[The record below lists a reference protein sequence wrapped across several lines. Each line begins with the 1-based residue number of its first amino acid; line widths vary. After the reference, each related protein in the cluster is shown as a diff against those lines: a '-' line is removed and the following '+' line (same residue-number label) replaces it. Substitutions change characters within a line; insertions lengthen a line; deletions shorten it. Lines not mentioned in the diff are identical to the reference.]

1 MKQYLPISTEGK
13 SSLPY
18 PQVKTTGTFRYSSA
32 KETAHHTRDAAKGKL
47 RGSGQPGDVNT
58 PTGLTGGIQVPEG
71 LTARPF
77 LGHRAPVSCTPA
89 PQRGPHPRGRSD
101 TAGPA
106 HSHTRGPSTAHRHTE
121 AAEPSPWTPTSQ
133 PLPGPVTNRGSRSRR
148 ASPAGG
154 RRALWLPC
162 LTTFPPAPTRLR
174 LPAPH
179 EGEPSGTR
187 RRCPLHDLRVP
198 ARSDEE
204 QTVRRGTENTAMAAR
219 RASCRASGQEAACQC
234 SGHTL
239 DPWAAGSC
247 LGKPMD
253 RKPGGQSPWGCRVR
267 HDLRG

>member
-1 MKQYLPISTEGK
+1 MTNY
-13 SSLPY
+13 
-18 PQVKTTGTFRYSSA
+18 F
-32 KETAHHTRDAAKGKL
+32 
-47 RGSGQPGDVNT
+47 
-58 PTGLTGGIQVPEG
+58 
-71 LTARPF
+71 
-77 LGHRAPVSCTPA
+77 A

-204 QTVRRGTENTAMAAR
+204 QTVRPEGPRT
-219 RASCRASGQEAACQC
+219 QQW
-234 SGHTL
+234 
-239 DPWAAGSC
+239 P
-247 LGKPMD
+247 
-253 RKPGGQSPWGCRVR
+253 PGGLPAGPVAKKPPASAADTRSTPGRQALAWESPWTESLAGRV
-267 HDLRG
+267 HGVAESDTT